1 MSRFNSLKK
10 LLSQEKQDSWYVIW
24 KMIDNSL
31 RSQDDSGS
39 SHQDESTEFDTV
51 EKTDTAKSNEII
63 ENPRKTVYNL

>member
-1 MSRFNSLKK
+1 
-10 LLSQEKQDSWYVIW
+10 
-24 KMIDNSL
+24 MIDNSL